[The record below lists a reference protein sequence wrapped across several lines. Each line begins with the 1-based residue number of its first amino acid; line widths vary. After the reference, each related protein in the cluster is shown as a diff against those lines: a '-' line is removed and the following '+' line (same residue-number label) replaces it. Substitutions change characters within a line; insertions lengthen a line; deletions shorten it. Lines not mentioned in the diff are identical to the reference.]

1 MDPKKSGI
9 HTVVQVPSSRKYPA
23 TGMTVAVLVTTALLV
38 LTQLYSSIPLLP
50 AVSETFHTDATYVL
64 SVSFSFA
71 YAIGFLIWGPIS
83 DHYGRVKVVC
93 IALLVLIFTTAGC
106 AFATSAGL
114 LTVLRAC
121 QGLAAAGFAPVALA
135 YMTEAVPP
143 EHRARAI
150 GAISTAFL
158 AAGILGQVV
167 ASAIVL
173 SVGWQ
178 WFFGICSLLLMGAF
192 ALTLLTMSE
201 QPHSTP
207 CASLRTQFA
216 TLGVLFIKPAF
227 LLLGL
232 AHLTLLLSFVALYT
246 GLGRH
251 LNTLGVSESAI
262 ILVRLAAFPS
272 MFVSLAA
279 GALARKYGVL
289 RVAQIGFGISLA
301 GLLSEFLS
309 TNVLVGIILTS
320 LVYVAGVALAIP
332 SMITLY
338 GGAAAPHRAS
348 GMAIN
353 GFVLFVGASAGPLI
367 GALPV
372 SFSILTLL
380 LTGLM
385 VVASCALLA
394 ISSLALFKQAA

>member
-1 MDPKKSGI
+1 
-9 HTVVQVPSSRKYPA
+9 
-23 TGMTVAVLVTTALLV
+23 
-38 LTQLYSSIPLLP
+38 
-50 AVSETFHTDATYVL
+50 
-64 SVSFSFA
+64 
-71 YAIGFLIWGPIS
+71 
-83 DHYGRVKVVC
+83 
-93 IALLVLIFTTAGC
+93 
-106 AFATSAGL
+106 
-114 LTVLRAC
+114 
-121 QGLAAAGFAPVALA
+121 
-135 YMTEAVPP
+135 
-143 EHRARAI
+143 
-150 GAISTAFL
+150 
-158 AAGILGQVV
+158 
-167 ASAIVL
+167 
-173 SVGWQ
+173 
-178 WFFGICSLLLMGAF
+178 
-192 ALTLLTMSE
+192 
-201 QPHSTP
+201 
-207 CASLRTQFA
+207 
-216 TLGVLFIKPAF
+216 VLFIKPAF

>member
-1 MDPKKSGI
+1 MEPKNMGI
-9 HTVVQVPSSRKYPA
+9 HTAALVPSSRKYPA
-23 TGMTVAVLVTTALLV
+23 TGITVAVLVTTALLV

-50 AVSETFHTDATYVL
+50 AVSETFRANATYAL
-64 SVSFSFA
+64 SISFSFA

-83 DHYGRVKVVC
+83 DRYGRAKVVY
-93 IALLVLIFTTAGC
+93 IALLVLVFTTAGC
-106 AFATSAGL
+106 AFSTSAGL
-114 LTVLRAC
+114 LTAFRAC

-150 GAISTAFL
+150 SAISTAFL
-158 AAGILGQVV
+158 AAGILGQVM

-173 SVGWQ
+173 NMGWQ

-192 ALTLLTMSE
+192 VAALLTMSE
-201 QPHSTP
+201 PPRLKPHT
-207 CASLRTQFA
+207 SLRTQFA
-216 TLGVLFIKPAF
+216 TLGVLFIKPVF

-232 AHLTLLLSFVALYT
+232 AHVTLLLSFVALYT
-246 GLGRH
+246 GMGRH

-279 GALARKYGVL
+279 GALAQKYGVL
-289 RVAQIGFGISLA
+289 RVAQLGFGISLV
-301 GLLSEFLS
+301 GLLGEFLS
-309 TNVLVGIILTS
+309 AGTLAGIILAS

-372 SFSILTLL
+372 SFSILTLIL
-380 LTGLM
+380 AGLM
-385 VVASCALLA
+385 AMASCALLA
-394 ISSLALFKQAA
+394 VSLLALVKQAA